1 MKNPI
6 LLAALL
12 PLLSVACGGVEEA
25 PAQPM
30 SQSDSALSS
39 TDPLI
44 GTWCQNGW
52 PGCLTI
58 SANGTAVLVN
68 RGDGCWIGG
77 ETVWVGLTAGSTP
90 GTYTG
95 TRYMYGSGYCIPPPN
110 STEAGTITL
119 TGPNSYSETAGSHSA
134 TWTRQ

>member
-25 PAQPM
+25 PTQPM

-44 GTWCQNGW
+44 GTWCQQGW

-58 SANGTAVLVN
+58 SAGGSAILVN
-68 RGDGCWIGG
+68 YGDVCWVGG
-77 ETVWVGLTAGSTP
+77 ESVWSGLTAGSTP

-95 TRYMYGSGYCIPPPN
+95 TRYMYGGGYCDPKPAPQ
-110 STEAGTITL
+110 TGTITM
-119 TGPNSYSETAGSHSA
+119 TGPNTYSETAGSHSA